1 MVQLCLSGGAN
12 VPCHDGTLAPHA
24 EHEWT
29 VLPSA
34 HPSPQPKRQI
44 NQFSRFFPA
53 HARKSIIPILYNG
66 YPFLPKLPLPTGI
79 WTPFNL
85 WFLGPVQ
92 AHNPNSITKCLY
104 NLQWAAP
111 YPSKLLIPM
120 GDQDPPSNTWF
131 PGNTRVLNSNGI
143 SSGSSVFAGS
153 LVWQTDRQTH
163 KQTERQ
169 TDRPIDH
176 SPWSVTTVRI

>member
-1 MVQLCLSGGAN
+1 MCPAMMAHWLHMQNTSELCFLRPTRVHNPNGKSIS
-12 VPCHDGTLAPHA
+12 
-24 EHEWT
+24 
-29 VLPSA
+29 SA
-34 HPSPQPKRQI
+34 V
-44 NQFSRFFPA
+44 FFPA
-53 HARKSIIPILYNG
+53 QARKSIIPILYNG
-66 YPFLPKLPLPTGI
+66 YPFPPKLPLPTGI